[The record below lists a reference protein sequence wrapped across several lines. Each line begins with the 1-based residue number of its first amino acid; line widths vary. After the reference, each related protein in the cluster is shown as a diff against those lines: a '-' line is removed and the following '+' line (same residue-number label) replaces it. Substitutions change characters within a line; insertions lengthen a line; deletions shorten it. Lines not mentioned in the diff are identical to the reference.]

1 MRERKIL
8 YWAMIATIAIAFL
21 PALAQ
26 QNEGPILR
34 PKNSVPATLLV
45 MCDLAC
51 KWKLDGEPKG
61 SIETGGSAKAK
72 VQFGQHM
79 VFAVTDDGLDK
90 AYKIVEVQENGQIA
104 VTIEL
109 KPVRNARLI
118 IEQALQDKAARE
130 QQEKEKAAQEQAVRE
145 QQERNRL
152 ARERAAQE
160 ELDRLIWIDPTTG
173 LMWTKHDNGFQL
185 SNGKEAY
192 TYCSTLHLA
201 GFADWRL
208 PTIDELASIT
218 NPWGWQEGKGA
229 MKGDIQ
235 ISGEVLIG
243 DKLGKLRK
251 DGSQEVDV
259 WSFTFWNG
267 ERFESVVSSN
277 MNRALCVRRASL

>member
-1 MRERKIL
+1 MRDRKIV
-8 YWAMIATIAIAFL
+8 YWAMIATTAIAFL
-21 PALAQ
+21 PVLAQ

-34 PKNSVPATLLV
+34 PKNPAPATLLV
-45 MCDLAC
+45 LCDLAC
-51 KWKLDGEPKG
+51 NWKLDGEPKG
-61 SIETGGSAKAK
+61 SIETGGSAKVK
-72 VQFGQHM
+72 IQFGQHM

-90 AYKIVEVQENGQIA
+90 AYKIVEVQENGQIVVA
-104 VTIEL
+104 IEL

-118 IEQALQDKAARE
+118 IEQALQDRAARE
-130 QQEKEKAAQEQAVRE
+130 QQEKERAAQEQALRE
-145 QQERNRL
+145 QQERDRL

-160 ELDRLIWIDPTTG
+160 ELDRLIWIDPTTR

-185 SNGKEAY
+185 TNLKDAY
-192 TYCSTLHLA
+192 MYCSALRLA

-218 NPWGWQEGKGA
+218 NPWGRQEGKGA
-229 MKGDIQ
+229 LKGDIQ

-251 DGSQEVDV
+251 NGVQEVDV
-259 WSFTFWNG
+259 WSFIFWNG

-277 MNRALCVRRASL
+277 MNRAICVRSASP